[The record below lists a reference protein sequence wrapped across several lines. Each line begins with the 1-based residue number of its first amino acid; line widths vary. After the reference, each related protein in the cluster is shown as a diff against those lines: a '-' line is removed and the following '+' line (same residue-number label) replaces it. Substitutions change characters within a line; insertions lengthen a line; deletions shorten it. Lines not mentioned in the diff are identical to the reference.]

1 MEYFY
6 LIKATQKSGK
16 ADAVIWRTNKSEAR
30 ALLQLD
36 VDLEDRWDRNRPRQR
51 LSKTN
56 SHRFPGIQ

>member
-36 VDLEDRWDRNRPRQR
+36 VDLAY
-51 LSKTN
+51 
-56 SHRFPGIQ
+56 